1 VDPVVVVGSG
11 ASGVHFTLSALE
23 KGHEVLMLDVGRRRS
38 RPPAATFNELK
49 TGVSDPV
56 QFFLGENFEALSLP
70 GNDSEYYAF
79 APSQNHVISGLDDFQ
94 LRTSGFNPLLSFAA
108 GGLAEIWCAGC
119 YPLTDGDLR
128 EFPIDH
134 SDLAPFYEKVA
145 KRIGISGTDDDMTRF
160 YPLHDGLLE
169 PLALDEHS
177 QVLLRS
183 YYRHKNKLNR
193 KHRCYMGR
201 ARIATLSRDLN
212 GRKACSYL
220 GRCRWGCPTDS
231 IYVPTLTLSECLA
244 HENFTYVSGVRVSHF
259 LSGPGNRIHKVV
271 ARSVSDDRQHEF
283 DVGTLV
289 LAAGTLSSSKIFMDS
304 IYRATGE
311 RITLHGLL
319 DNRQILMPF
328 VNLNLIGRQFDPET
342 YQYQQLVIALDADD
356 PQDRSYGLVTTL
368 KTALIHPIVASF
380 PTSMATALSMFRN
393 IHAALAMLNIN
404 FSDHRRDEN
413 QLSLEVDGQN
423 GETRL
428 AIQYRPDATEGEKI
442 QRETKR
448 YRRIL
453 RQLGC
458 IAPSNATHVRPMG
471 ASVHYAGTI
480 PMTEN
485 GAGPTTDETC
495 RSRDLEN
502 LYFVDGTTFPSL
514 PAKNLTFTLMANA
527 ARVAE
532 VAF

>member
-1 VDPVVVVGSG
+1 MDPVVVVGSG
-11 ASGVHFTLSALE
+11 ASGVHFALSALE
-23 KGHEVLMLDVGRRRS
+23 KGHEVLMLDVGRTRS
-38 RPPAATFNELK
+38 RPTAGTFNELK
-49 TGVSDPV
+49 TRASDPAR
-56 QFFLGENFEALSLP
+56 FFLGDDFEALTLP
-70 GNDSEYYAF
+70 GDDAEYYAF
-79 APSQNHVISGLDDFQ
+79 APSQNRVIEGLDDFR
-94 LRTSGFNPLLSFAA
+94 LRTSGFSPLLSFAA

-145 KRIGISGTDDDMTRF
+145 KRIGISGADDDLTRF
-160 YPLHDGLLE
+160 YPGHDGLLE
-169 PLALDEHS
+169 PLALDEHAE
-177 QVLLRS
+177 VLLKS
-183 YYRHKNKLNR
+183 YRRHKNKLNG
-193 KHRCYMGR
+193 KHRCYIGR
-201 ARIATLSRDLN
+201 ARIATLSRDRN
-212 GRKACSYL
+212 GRKSCSYL

-244 HENFTYVSGVRVSHF
+244 HEKFTYVSGVRVSHF
-259 LSGPGNRIHKVV
+259 LSGSGNRIGKVV
-271 ARSVSDDRQHEF
+271 ARSLSDDQQHEF

-304 IYRATGE
+304 IYRSTGE

-328 VNLNLIGRQFDPET
+328 VNLNLIGRPFDPES

-356 PQDRSYGLVTTL
+356 PHERTYGLVTTL

-380 PTSMATALSMFRN
+380 PTAMATALSLFRN

-404 FSDHRRDEN
+404 FADHRREEN
-413 QLSLEVDGQN
+413 QLFLETHGQN
-423 GETRL
+423 DETEL
-428 AIQYRPDATEGEKI
+428 AIQYRPDAKEGERI
-442 QRETKR
+442 QQETKR
-448 YRRIL
+448 YRKIL
-453 RQLGC
+453 RKLGC
-458 IAPSNATHVRPMG
+458 IVPPNATHVRPMG

-480 PMTEN
+480 PMIEN
-485 GAGPTTDETC
+485 GTGPTTDETC
-495 RSRDLEN
+495 RSREFDN